1 MLTKIEVSKKK
12 ALELNLQKFLEK
24 EGYGEISQNL
34 QRMKPISP
42 PDNARDI
49 KQTSVNVSEMKPISP
64 PDNSRDIIY
73 CGVRRQMEGLKLLL
87 RGVPEEWTEV
97 KRAVRE
103 AGEERQR
110 LKKEAD
116 VLVEEVGEENGQAE
130 VLSLH
135 VYVHKC
141 VYMYALTHKRHAAI
155 SRHLLCHALSGW
167 AIQGP

>member
-1 MLTKIEVSKKK
+1 MLTKIEVAKKK
-12 ALELNLQKFLEK
+12 ALELNLQKFLEM

-34 QRMKPISP
+34 QKMKPISP
-42 PDNARDI
+42 PDNA
-49 KQTSVNVSEMKPISP
+49 
-64 PDNSRDIIY
+64 RDIIY

-87 RGVPEEWTEV
+87 RGGPEEWTEV
-97 KRAVRE
+97 KRAARE
-103 AGEERQR
+103 ADEERQR
-110 LKKEAD
+110 LKEAD
-116 VLVEEVGEENGQAE
+116 VLVEEVGEENGEAE

-155 SRHLLCHALSGW
+155 SRYLLCHALSGW